1 MTTPILPRP
10 TADEVIRAEKKFD
23 EENGPTEWVLTQ
35 LFQKF
40 PENNDS
46 EEVIVKTKVLNALY
60 STYILAVKRVAT
72 HITNLGIDPDLRAG
86 KPEIVDRI
94 AKVQLQNGKTRN
106 YFCFAS
112 KYCSWHNPMAYPI
125 YDRNVEACLW
135 CYRKQYGFAM
145 FRRYGYDYPE
155 FVRRVNAFRD
165 FYGLTSFT
173 DKQLDKFLFYLG
185 YTLPSREQ
193 A

>member
-1 MTTPILPRP
+1 MGGIYKHDTKHQRIPRDAWEEISNMTTPILPRP

-135 CYRKQYGFAM
+135 CYRKQYGM
-145 FRRYGYDYPE
+145 SRDSRR
-155 FVRRVNAFRD
+155 FVDAA
-165 FYGLTSFT
+165 L
-173 DKQLDKFLFYLG
+173 KQ
-185 YTLPSREQ
+185 
-193 A
+193 